1 MLVGETLVPLWDAP
15 AQWEALKE
23 AFRGETLMR
32 WVLVPF
38 GPRLGEMYTAYQRDP
53 IPRTAV
59 NARPRP
65 PLTAQQIIDHGDLS
79 YWPETISFT
88 GDCEER
94 AMGLEQLESSPYS
107 LTNSEI

>member
-1 MLVGETLVPLWDAP
+1 MGDGPSKYKYKDGEPSVLVGETLVPLWDAP

-53 IPRTAV
+53 IPRRAV
-59 NARPRP
+59 NA
-65 PLTAQQIIDHGDLS
+65 
-79 YWPETISFT
+79 
-88 GDCEER
+88 
-94 AMGLEQLESSPYS
+94 
-107 LTNSEI
+107 